1 MDDAFLAPEGALEA
15 ASSFK
20 RFEEGW
26 SGSE

>member
-15 ASSFK
+15 ASSFN
-20 RFEEGW
+20 RLVEGW